1 MKQQTLI
8 ALICAGI
15 IAVLG
20 GWYFGTRTTPAERG
34 SVTSGKLMFPNLT
47 PKLKD
52 ATKIEVIHQ
61 GKPMVIA
68 LEHDHW
74 GVAEKGGYPVQEGK
88 LRGMLTG
95 LTELRL
101 VEPRTS
107 DPAQFSRLGVEDPDA
122 KDSNS
127 NRLRVLDAAD
137 KPIVDVIVG
146 HRRVRTQGNVPEQV
160 YVRRPGENQAW
171 LAEGSLQVD
180 SDPQL
185 WLDRDVLNIEHGRIA
200 RVEATRGG
208 QTLVFSREGDKLA
221 LIQPAEHPKLDDYKV
236 EDVARALE
244 LLSFQDVR
252 PAAAAAPGELAGH
265 SVFHT
270 TSGLAITATL
280 FHADKDLWVRFA
292 VAGEGT
298 TRADNPTADNPTA
311 SNQTAG
317 NAKDGAGKLSARLS
331 GWDYQLGSWKEKSLV
346 PSMDN
351 LKAAEKTSEPVPD
364 AAAPAAGIPAAPAA
378 GIPAAPGAAK

>member
-20 GWYFGTRTTPAERG
+20 GWYFGTRTTPAERE
-34 SVTSGKLMFPNLT
+34 SVASGRLMFPDLT

-61 GKPMVIA
+61 GKPMMIA
-68 LEHDHW
+68 LEDGRW
-74 GVAEKGGYPVQEGK
+74 GVVDKGGYPVQEGK

-107 DPAQFSRLGVEDPDA
+107 DPAQFNRLGVEDPDA

-185 WLDRDVLNIEHGRIA
+185 WLDRDIMNIEHGSIA
-200 RVEATRGG
+200 KVEATRAG

-221 LIQPAEHPKLDDYKV
+221 LTQPTEHPKLDDYKV

-252 PAAAAAPGELAGH
+252 PAAAAPGEPAGR

-270 TSGLAITATL
+270 TSGLAITATV
-280 FHADKDLWVRFA
+280 FHADKDLWARFG
-292 VAGEGT
+292 VADEGA
-298 TRADNPTADNPTA
+298 TRADNATANNA
-311 SNQTAG
+311 KAG
-317 NAKDGAGKLSARLS
+317 NAKAGNANDGAGKLSARLS

-346 PSMDN
+346 PSMDD
-351 LKAAEKTSEPVPD
+351 LKAPEKTSEPVPD
-364 AAAPAAGIPAAPAA
+364 AAAPAAGMPAS
-378 GIPAAPGAAK
+378 PGAAK